1 MLAYL
6 GYILIMLGMIAF
18 LISAIGLLRMPDLY
32 SRMHVGAKSPTIGTL
47 LVISGAICLE
57 PSWALKLLLLGAFIL
72 LTNPLS
78 SSVIARASHKA
89 GVPHINPKDIDE
101 LRDYQEELK

>member
-1 MLAYL
+1 MLTYL
-6 GYILIMLGMIAF
+6 GYLLVLLGMVAF
-18 LISAIGLLRMPDLY
+18 TISAIGLLRMPDIY
-32 SRMHVGAKSPTIGTL
+32 SRMHVGAKTPTMGTL

-78 SSVIARASHKA
+78 SSVIARASHKV
-89 GVPHINPKDIDE
+89 GVSHINSKDIDE
-101 LRDYQEELK
+101 LRDYVEESK